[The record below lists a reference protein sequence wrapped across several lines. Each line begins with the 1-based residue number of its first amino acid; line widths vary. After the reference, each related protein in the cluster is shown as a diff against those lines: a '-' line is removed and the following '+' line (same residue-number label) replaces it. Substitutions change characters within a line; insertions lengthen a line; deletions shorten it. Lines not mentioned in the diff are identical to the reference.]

1 MRHQNITLELTTLRI
16 PLSLAVW
23 CHLTGELLCWS
34 VWRHSLLSLNLFCSV
49 LKMDF
54 FPFFSSVWLHF
65 QLDFMYFA
73 QALAVAVVQTVLKPM
88 RTVGTEI
95 SEFLRAV
102 VKDLPVQWQMVT
114 VVIVFSFF
122 ALVLL
127 LTCGYRVKIPFLLAI
142 ESTSTLEQ
150 VSIGY
155 LLNISA
161 LICYIL

>member
-1 MRHQNITLELTTLRI
+1 
-16 PLSLAVW
+16 
-23 CHLTGELLCWS
+23 
-34 VWRHSLLSLNLFCSV
+34 
-49 LKMDF
+49 
-54 FPFFSSVWLHF
+54 
-65 QLDFMYFA
+65 MYFA

-95 SEFLRAV
+95 SEFLRAL